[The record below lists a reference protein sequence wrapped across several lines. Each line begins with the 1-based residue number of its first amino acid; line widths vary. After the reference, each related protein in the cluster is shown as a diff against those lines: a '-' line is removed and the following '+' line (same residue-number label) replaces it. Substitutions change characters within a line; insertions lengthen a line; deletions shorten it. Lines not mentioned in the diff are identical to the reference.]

1 MPNRLVLNE
10 NELAERWGI
19 SPKTLQRWRTER
31 RGPAYLKLSKR
42 VCYLVEDIL
51 AYERQQKQL
60 VRSENGIAD
69 NAPVLTGT
77 SDLISGP
84 EASAIMK
91 LPIGYFTN
99 SAMRKNLGIPHYY
112 VGRLVRFKLDDVRQ
126 WEMAVARK
134 AFDIKEEAPLTPPEP
149 QQKFTLREAFE
160 RLARNGSIQ

>member
-1 MPNRLVLNE
+1 MSNRLVLNE
-10 NELAERWGI
+10 NELAERWGM
-19 SPKTLQRWRTER
+19 SPKTLQRWRTEQ

-42 VCYLVEDIL
+42 VGYPIEDIL

-60 VRSENGIAD
+60 TRIETGIAD
-69 NAPVLTGT
+69 DPLAQIGT
-77 SDLISGP
+77 SGLISSP

-91 LPIGYFTN
+91 LPISYFTN
-99 SAMRKNLGIPHYY
+99 SAMRKSLGIPHYY
-112 VGRLVRFKLDDVRQ
+112 VGRLVRFKLDELRQ

-134 AFDIKEEAPLTPPEP
+134 AFDIEEEVPLPPPEP